1 MKIKFIDKQYSGR
14 VEVRLNFFLTA
25 IFFLTFLFLAACEG
39 PVPTDL
45 DRAAKVVRYMS
56 REDVLPTTTF
66 AIKYPDGTPSDFVDW
81 FLSEEGRSHW
91 PASLS
96 NADSNAEIRKEAYE
110 LNAPIV
116 PRNMVFLAH
125 KPDRKQGRQLVVK
138 PDDGRNLIIVEGY
151 ADPNALPDLK
161 REWELPR
168 FTNG

>member
-1 MKIKFIDKQYSGR
+1 MKIKFIDKRFSQYAKAG
-14 VEVRLNFFLTA
+14 VHFALTPLVPLAFFL
-25 IFFLTFLFLAACEG
+25 LAACEG

-56 REDVLPTTTF
+56 RADVLPTTTF
-66 AIKYPDGTPSDFVDW
+66 SKKYPDGKASDFVDW
-81 FLSEEGRSHW
+81 FLSEEGRSQW

-96 NADSNAEIRKEAYE
+96 NADSNPEIRKEAYE

-116 PRNMVFLAH
+116 PRNMIFLAH

-138 PDDGRNLIIVEGY
+138 PDDSRNLIIVEGY

-161 REWELPR
+161 REWELSRPA
-168 FTNG
+168 NG